1 MQTVTSDTDPAQK
14 EEIELDEWDT
24 FEADGV
30 YALKIANLYFLD
42 NVECEASRSD
52 ERNNTAY
59 RFSVNPAN
67 PEDPENPTTKA
78 TRKTVFLS
86 EDQSLPIGIDKMGT
100 EQITIVADATKLASK
115 SKVYDLSL
123 IHISEPTRR

>member
-1 MQTVTSDTDPAQK
+1 M
-14 EEIELDEWDT
+14 
-24 FEADGV
+24 
-30 YALKIANLYFLD
+30 
-42 NVECEASRSD
+42 ECEASRSD

-115 SKVYDLSL
+115 SKVYDGEVF
-123 IHISEPTRR
+123 HIEGDSEGEDRRRHDTHLQKTSPRRWMQGL